1 MLGNKYR
8 LLAKLSQGSFGQVY
22 KGENIRTG
30 DVVAVKVEPK
40 GGDHKS
46 LKSEAKIYQYLAK
59 LDGFPQLKW
68 YGSTN
73 KVTYL
78 VTDLLDYSISDL
90 VKKEGRLEMEMVL
103 LLGKQMI
110 QRLYILHNY
119 FLLHRDI
126 KPQNFMLQIQTNKLF
141 LIDFGFCKRYNYEG
155 NHIEFKMNKTLIGT
169 PNYVSLNVHKGCEP
183 SRRDDLESCL
193 YIMIYMLF
201 GKFFSTEGN
210 DLNAYKILALKKD
223 QLTNVPRFLTVAINY
238 VRTLKFEEEPDYKYI
253 IRIFSELLEEQ
264 RALERGTIVTDED
277 TIASFSEANEADEV
291 DEALE
296 VEVEEE
302 DDYEWS

>member
-141 LIDFGFCKRYNYEG
+141 LIDFGFCKRYNYDG
-155 NHIEFKMNKTLIGT
+155 VHIEEGAISKMIGT
-169 PNYVSLNVHKGCEP
+169 PNFVSINVHKGVEP
-183 SRRDDLESCL
+183 SRRDDLESCI

-201 GKFFSTEGN
+201 GKLFWDKET
-210 DLNAYKILALKKD
+210 DLKNMCFKKE
-223 QLTNVPRFLTVAINY
+223 QLTNLEKPLIPVFLKQLLIY
-238 VRTLKFEEEPDYKYI
+238 VRTLEFDECPDYDEI
-253 IRIFSELLEEQ
+253 IKVF
-264 RALERGTIVTDED
+264 D
-277 TIASFSEANEADEV
+277 TVYKDLSGAESAYEIEAT
-291 DEALE
+291 
-296 VEVEEE
+296 
-302 DDYEWS
+302 

>member
-22 KGENIRTG
+22 KGENIRTS
-30 DVVAVKVEPK
+30 DVVAIKVEPK
-40 GGDHKS
+40 GADHKS
-46 LKSEAKIYQYLAK
+46 LKSEAKIYQYLSK

-141 LIDFGFCKRYNYEG
+141 LIDFGFCKRYNYDG
-155 NHIEFKMNKTLIGT
+155 VHIEEGKITKMIGT
-169 PNYVSLNVHKGCEP
+169 PNFVSINVHKGVEP
-183 SRRDDLESCL
+183 SRRDDLESCI

-201 GKFFSTEGN
+201 GKLFWDKETDSKN
-210 DLNAYKILALKKD
+210 MCLKKE
-223 QLTNVPRFLTVAINY
+223 QLTNSEKPLIPDFLKQLLIY
-238 VRTLKFEEEPDYKYI
+238 VRALDFDECPDYNEI
-253 IRIFSELLEEQ
+253 IKVF
-264 RALERGTIVTDED
+264 D
-277 TIASFSEANEADEV
+277 TVYKDMGFLSAAESSTESAAESSTESAAES
-291 DEALE
+291 
-296 VEVEEE
+296 EE
-302 DDYEWS
+302 DEE

>member
-141 LIDFGFCKRYNYEG
+141 LIDFGFCKRYNYDG
-155 NHIEFKMNKTLIGT
+155 VHIEEGAISKMIGT
-169 PNYVSLNVHKGCEP
+169 PNFVSINVHKGVEP
-183 SRRDDLESCL
+183 SRRDDLESCI

-201 GKFFSTEGN
+201 GKLFWDKEIDSKN
-210 DLNAYKILALKKD
+210 MCLKKE
-223 QLTNVPRFLTVAINY
+223 QLTNSEKPLIPDFLKQLLIY
-238 VRTLKFEEEPDYKYI
+238 VRALDFDECPDYDEI
-253 IRIFSELLEEQ
+253 IKVFDTVYKDMGFISSTESAESESDSVANLDDDEE
-264 RALERGTIVTDED
+264 
-277 TIASFSEANEADEV
+277 
-291 DEALE
+291 
-296 VEVEEE
+296 
-302 DDYEWS
+302 